1 MPQRNDSTL
10 KAQIKVMAVS
20 MLVAELIAWAYPVD
34 QSFWI
39 PLTTFCVCLY
49 IDTPLTAL
57 RRTVHRIGGSI
68 YGVLVA
74 GFVCLLFPSEAG
86 LMTFLVIFAG
96 LTLWSRAFTS
106 LYYLFVSCITAATIM
121 LLAILMRHT
130 ELTPN
135 YLITERV
142 IFTTIGAVISLTV
155 SALLMPATEKP
166 DMLKTYRHYLTRF
179 YLEYRLCIYS
189 LQDHHN
195 ADLGKITLRVN
206 EILNSSK
213 VYREKL
219 PVWRYALFFNVFI
232 YRAFSRFLHRIH
244 KMRILNMV
252 LISGIKNLPEELN
265 FEADI
270 KAGLERNR
278 ILTKRILLSLMSL
291 DKKRAENYLAELRS
305 VNDRL
310 EESLRKHRSCTT
322 ILISIRDLEQDLTHL
337 KNGAVQIYLS
347 YRNGNG

>member
-1 MPQRNDSTL
+1 MPHQNKSPL

-20 MLVAELIAWAYPVD
+20 MLIAELAAWAYPVD

-68 YGVLVA
+68 CGVIIA
-74 GFVCLLFPSEAG
+74 GLICLLFPSESG

-130 ELTPN
+130 ALTPN

-142 IFTTIGAVISLTV
+142 IFTTIGAIISLAV
-155 SALLMPATEKP
+155 SAVIMPATEKP
-166 DMLKTYRHYLTRF
+166 DMLRTYRHYLTRF

-189 LQDHHN
+189 LRNHPDTPEEKTN
-195 ADLGKITLRVN
+195 IRVN
-206 EILNSSK
+206 EILKSSR
-213 VYREKL
+213 VYQEKL

-232 YRAFSRFLHRIH
+232 FRSFTRFLHRIH

-252 LISGIKNLPEELN
+252 LISSIGNLPENLN
-265 FEADI
+265 FSDEI
-270 KAGLERNR
+270 KTLLERNR
-278 ILTKRILLSLMSL
+278 ILTKRILLSLMNL
-291 DKKRAENYLAELRS
+291 DRKRSEQYLTELHS
-305 VNDRL
+305 VNNEL
-310 EESLRKHRSCTT
+310 ETLLHAHRSCTT
-322 ILISIRDLEQDLTHL
+322 ILIAVRDLEQDMVHL
-337 KNGAVQIYLS
+337 KNGAVQIYLG
-347 YRNGNG
+347 YRNQKY